1 MVNNHFGE
9 FWTYHFPETL
19 VRLFQMNVK
28 NRSLFEKQKLG
39 KLCIAVFGSKSCFEA
54 FVFNL
59 TVRGGISERVWS
71 KFPMSEKQKQL
82 NKIQHYFSSWKTVQT
97 RSCKV
102 VPKLFPPPPYSTQRC
117 EMCSLS
123 AHTLKM
129 QCLKAKCAISKFNVF
144 SYKSETLL
152 FFNATRSKCARPL

>member
-28 NRSLFEKQKLG
+28 NWSLFEKQKLG
-39 KLCIAVFGSKSCFEA
+39 NLCIADFGSKSCFEA
-54 FVFNL
+54 FVL
-59 TVRGGISERVWS
+59 SLAVRGVISEHVRS

-82 NKIQHYFSSWKTVQT
+82 NKNQHYFSSWKTVQT
-97 RSCKV
+97 RSWKV
-102 VPKLFPPPPYSTQRC
+102 VPKLFPPAPYSTQRC

-129 QCLKAKCAISKFNVF
+129 QCLKAKNTFLKFNVF
-144 SYKSETLL
+144 SYKSETLH
-152 FFNATRSKCARPL
+152 FFNVKQRNTV